1 MFCVAALD
9 FVSVTMAAHATN
21 MYFSPCF
28 RLTHCVPRLV
38 TAFLFGGVLRA
49 PNAGKGRLG
58 DNELRRL
65 FLVWLGLRLVIL

>member
-1 MFCVAALD
+1 MSCVAALD
-9 FVSVTMAAHATN
+9 FVSVSTAAHATN

-28 RLTHCVPRLV
+28 RLTHRVPRLLL
-38 TAFLFGGVLRA
+38 ALLSGGVLRA